1 MGVFRMVKKIISL
14 IIIGAAL
21 CSCST
26 AEPEPELITDIVFGT
41 VTTAEGDGIDELGG
55 YISYRDVPGI
65 EPGDTVITALTRHE
79 GAELD
84 DIIARADKVLAE

>member
-1 MGVFRMVKKIISL
+1 MKKFIIASL
-14 IIIGAAL
+14 AAL
-21 CSCST
+21 SLSGCAAQT
-26 AEPEPELITDIVFGT
+26 PVKEPELITDIVIGT
-41 VTTAEGDGIDELGG
+41 VLTAEGDGIDELGG

-65 EPGDTVITALTRHE
+65 EPGDTVITALTRYE